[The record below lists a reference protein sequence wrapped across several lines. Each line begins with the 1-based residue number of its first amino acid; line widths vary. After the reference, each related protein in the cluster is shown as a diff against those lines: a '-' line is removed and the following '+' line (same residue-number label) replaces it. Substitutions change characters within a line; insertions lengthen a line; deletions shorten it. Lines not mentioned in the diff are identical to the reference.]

1 MTVKIIGADFDPKK
15 MHVYDVKTTGR
26 HPVHLIDGGSIITE
40 DDRSFEQS
48 GDMGWFWL
56 NQKDYDYF
64 KSQCKEMDA
73 EVDEDVAQGEI
84 VEDSFPLYDACEDR
98 IVGVLS
104 VTTTK
109 TIEQF
114 KKDYL
119 KVRDDW
125 YEETSPDSLDNY
137 LVENLEKLGHNV
149 SIKIYDSSTNFLNF

>member
-1 MTVKIIGADFDPKK
+1 MTIKIIGAKFDPKK
-15 MHVYDVKTTGR
+15 MHIYDVKTTGK
-26 HPVHLIDGGSIITE
+26 HPVHLIDGGLIITE
-40 DDRSFEQS
+40 DDRAFEQS